1 MPIQSPA
8 PTISRPA
15 AGRPWVATAPARRH
29 DGFHPPRRAGFSL
42 PVVHEVRRAPVRD
55 DGTW

>member
-1 MPIQSPA
+1 MPSQPPVPI
-8 PTISRPA
+8 ISRPA
-15 AGRPWVATAPARRH
+15 GRPRLATPPARRH
-29 DGFHPPRRAGFSL
+29 DGFRPPRRAGFSL